1 MGTGNVD
8 GSFLPFIGYAGTFI
22 VTVGTTV
29 WGVAWKL
36 SGIKFDLEKQIADTA
51 NQLREERIEQV
62 EATRK
67 DRTREIEASA
77 REVGEG
83 MAALRQKVVDM
94 ELWNRDNFVRRPD
107 FQNVVDSFTR
117 AIEGMRADMNAG
129 YLRLDSKLDRVIQGI
144 KEEHHQ

>member
-1 MGTGNVD
+1 MGIGNTD
-8 GSFLPFIGYAGTFI
+8 GSFILPIIGYAGTFI

-36 SGIKFDLEKQIADTA
+36 SGIKSDLEKQILTTADR
-51 NQLREERIEQV
+51 LREERIEQV
-62 EATRK
+62 ELTRK
-67 DRTREIEASA
+67 DRTREIETSS

-107 FQNVVDSFTR
+107 FRKMGS
-117 AIEGMRADMNAG
+117 
-129 YLRLDSKLDRVIQGI
+129 
-144 KEEHHQ
+144 